1 MDNPLPAKVA
11 VVGGTRGI
19 GAAITSTFVTAG
31 ADVLLTGR
39 SVPEHVL
46 ESFRETGRRT
56 GQTVEGL
63 ALDVTER
70 EFAHRLAESARTS
83 LGGLDVL
90 CLNAGVFPN
99 RPLADMTHADVREV
113 FATNVESQI
122 LAVAACLP
130 LLRESGRGRI
140 VLTSSITGPLT
151 GFPGWS
157 HYGASKAA
165 QLGFMRTAALELAP
179 YGITVN
185 AVAPGN
191 VMTEGLEELG
201 EAYLAQMAATVPLGR
216 LARPQEI
223 ADAVEFLAGER
234 ASFITGQV
242 ITVDGGQTLPESPE
256 AVLPTG
262 TGTGAPS

>member
-1 MDNPLPAKVA
+1 MSNQSPRKVA

-19 GAAITSTFVTAG
+19 GAAITATFVGAG
-31 ADVLLTGR
+31 DDVLLTGR
-39 SVPEHVL
+39 GNPEAAL
-46 ESFRETGRRT
+46 TSFRAGALRP
-56 GQTVEGL
+56 GQVVEAV
-63 ALDVTER
+63 ALDCAGPDSGVQ
-70 EFAHRLAESARTS
+70 LASSAS
-83 LGGLDVL
+83 SLLGGLDVL

-99 RPLADMTHADVREV
+99 KALAELTHADIREV
-113 FATNVESQI
+113 FATNVESQM

-130 LLRESGRGRI
+130 LLRRSGRGRI
-140 VLTSSITGPLT
+140 VLTSSITGPVT

-165 QLGFMRTAALELAP
+165 QLGFMRTAALEVAP

-191 VMTEGLEELG
+191 VATDGLDGLG
-201 EAYLAQMAATVPLGR
+201 DAYLAQMAATIPLGR
-216 LARPQEI
+216 LGRPQEI
-223 ADAVEFLAGER
+223 ADAVAFLASDR

-256 AVLPTG
+256 AVLP
-262 TGTGAPS
+262 AE

>member
-1 MDNPLPAKVA
+1 MNSPSPTRKVA

-19 GAAITSTFVTAG
+19 GAAVTSTFVRAG
-31 ADVLLTGR
+31 HDVLLTGR
-39 SVPEHVL
+39 SVPDVVL
-46 ESFRETGRRT
+46 EKFRAEATRE

-63 ALDVTER
+63 ALDSAAPDSAE
-70 EFAHRLAESARTS
+70 RLAEAVSAL

-90 CLNAGVFPN
+90 CLNAGIFPN
-99 RPLADMTHADVREV
+99 RPLAQLTYSDIREV
-113 FATNVESQI
+113 FAVNVESQM

-130 LLRESGRGRI
+130 LLRGSAAGRV
-140 VLTSSITGPLT
+140 VLTSSITGPVT

-157 HYGASKAA
+157 HYAASKAA

-191 VMTEGLEELG
+191 VATEGLDGMGEE
-201 EAYLAQMAATVPLGR
+201 YLAQMTATIPLGR

-223 ADAVEFLAGER
+223 ADAVEFLSGER
-234 ASFITGQV
+234 ASFVTGQV

-256 AVLPTG
+256 AVLPVTTTARG
-262 TGTGAPS
+262 